1 MKPLKIWTMRE
12 IEIEQMHLLESLSP
26 ENTRGDIF
34 KIQNKQFVSLNDL
47 QERTQLYK
55 KYLCAYYDNLTL
67 KKEYPEIYEIWTDSR
82 STDNFHVWLFDF
94 CFKQIKE
101 AKKYDKEKL

>member
-1 MKPLKIWTMRE
+1 MKPLKIWTTNE
-12 IEIEQMHLLESLSP
+12 IEKYLNSIPDGILADKHHDDFIDE
-26 ENTRGDIF
+26 
-34 KIQNKQFVSLNDL
+34 QFVSLKDL

-101 AKKYDKEKL
+101 VNKYDEEKL